1 MKSENNM
8 KKIIFLLTPFF
19 LIQGCASD
27 RILYLKPNVQPGEFE
42 RANYECLQQ
51 VQQPESSFN
60 GFFDAFGGSSTGS
73 SGMRTNNFLYNA
85 CMEAKGFKAV
95 RESQVRAYYQKK
107 QQEIGEKFKQ
117 EREKTASLRKNMEHR
132 LAEISK
138 GQTTFMVNNLSSS
151 DLENQNRPTKAEAK
165 EISELFTKNRELYIQ
180 AVDKY
185 PEIYPNEILQVV
197 RSNSKEKQLLFNSFG
212 KGELSYGEFN
222 RKLKEQSAK
231 LLSEI
236 KNITQRQ

>member
-1 MKSENNM
+1 MN
-8 KKIIFLLTPFF
+8 
-19 LIQGCASD
+19 
-27 RILYLKPNVQPGEFE
+27 
-42 RANYECLQQ
+42 
-51 VQQPESSFN
+51 
-60 GFFDAFGGSSTGS
+60 
-73 SGMRTNNFLYNA
+73 TNNSLYNA

-117 EREKTASLRKNMEHR
+117 EREKTASLRKNMELR

-165 EISELFTKNRELYIQ
+165 EISTLFTQNRELYIQ

-212 KGELSYGEFN
+212 KGELTYGEFN

-236 KNITQRQ
+236 KKINQRQ